1 MLHTSAEPLLEA
13 RGLTRS
19 FGSLV
24 AVSEVSLDLLAGECH
39 AVIGPNGA
47 GKSTLMGLIAGEI
60 VPDAGT
66 VLLGGEDVGRL
77 GPAARARRG
86 LGRTFQIAELCLE
99 FSVRRNVLLAVQAR
113 FAGPFH
119 FLRRAERLS
128 LLAAHVDAALISAGL
143 IDRADLPAAM
153 LSHGERRQLELA
165 VVLASRPR
173 VLLLDEPAAG
183 LGPSETEE
191 LANRLAALKGRFAM
205 LLVEHDMDTVFRL
218 ADRITVLA
226 EGRVIASGLPEDI
239 RADRAVRE
247 AYLGEMV
254 DA

>member
-1 MLHTSAEPLLEA
+1 MLLRRAEPVLAA
-13 RGLTRS
+13 RAVSCR
-19 FGSLV
+19 FGALV
-24 AVSEVSLDLLAGECH
+24 AVSEVSLDLFPGECH

-47 GKSTLMGLIAGEI
+47 GKSTLLGILAGELA
-60 VPDAGT
+60 PDGGT
-66 VLLGGEDVGRL
+66 VLLGGEDVSRL

-86 LGRTFQIAELCLE
+86 LARTFQIAELCPE
-99 FSVRRNVLLAVQAR
+99 FSARRNVLLAVQAR
-113 FAGPFH
+113 FDVPFH
-119 FLRRAERLS
+119 FLRRADRLGS
-128 LLAAHVDAALISAGL
+128 LVAHADAALVAAGL
-143 IDRADLPAAM
+143 MDRADVPAAM

-165 VVLASRPR
+165 VALASRPR

-183 LGPSETEE
+183 LGPSETEA
-191 LANRLAALKGRFAM
+191 LANRLAALKGRIAM

-218 ADRITVLA
+218 ADRISVLA
-226 EGRVIASGLPEDI
+226 EGRVIASGPPEAI

>member
-1 MLHTSAEPLLEA
+1 MRTRAEPILEV
-13 RGLTRS
+13 RGLTRR
-19 FGSLV
+19 FGSLI
-24 AVSEVSLDLLAGECH
+24 AVSEVSLDLLPGECH
-39 AVIGPNGA
+39 ALIGPNGA
-47 GKSTLMGLIAGEI
+47 GKSTLIGIIAGELA
-60 VPDAGT
+60 PEAGA
-66 VLLGGEDVGRL
+66 VLLDGEDLGRL

-86 LGRTFQIAELCLE
+86 LGRTFQIAELCLD

-119 FLRRAERLS
+119 FLRRAERLAP
-128 LLAAHVDAALISAGL
+128 LAAHVDAALVSAGL
-143 IDRADLPAAM
+143 IDRAGLPAAM

-191 LANRLAALKGRFAM
+191 LGNRLAALKGRVAM

-226 EGRVIASGLPEDI
+226 EGRVIASGAPEEI
-239 RADRAVRE
+239 RGDRSVRE

>member
-1 MLHTSAEPLLEA
+1 MLHTLAEPLLA
-13 RGLTRS
+13 VRGLTRR

-47 GKSTLMGLIAGEI
+47 GKSTLMGMIAGEI

-66 VLLGGEDVGRL
+66 VLLGGEDIGRL
-77 GPAARARRG
+77 SVAARARRG
-86 LGRTFQIAELCLE
+86 VGRTFQITELCSE
-99 FSVRRNVLLAVQAR
+99 FSVRQNVLLAVQIR
-113 FAGPFH
+113 FASPFH
-119 FLRRAERLS
+119 FLRRADRLS
-128 LLAAHVDAALISAGL
+128 RLAAHVDAALVAAGL
-143 IDRADLPAAM
+143 IDRAEHPAAI
-153 LSHGERRQLELA
+153 LSHGEQRQLELA
-165 VVLASRPR
+165 VVLACRPR

-183 LGPSETEE
+183 LGLSETEE
-191 LANRLAALKGRFAM
+191 LANRLAALKGRIAM

-226 EGRVIASGLPEDI
+226 EGRVIASGSAEDI

>member
-1 MLHTSAEPLLEA
+1 MLRTPAEPVLEA
-13 RGLTRS
+13 RGLTRR

-24 AVSEVSLDLLAGECH
+24 AVSEVSLDLLPGECH

-47 GKSTLMGLIAGEI
+47 GKSTLIGLIAGEL

-77 GPAARARRG
+77 SPAARARRG

-113 FAGPFH
+113 CAGPFH

-128 LLAAHVDAALISAGL
+128 QLAAHVDAALVSAGL
-143 IDRADLPAAM
+143 IDRADLPAAT

-191 LANRLAALKGRFAM
+191 LANRLAALKGRLAM

-239 RADRAVRE
+239 RADRTVRE